1 MVIGYFWESAPQYE
15 EMEVIVLEDRIN
27 PVYALK
33 EIVNNKNTC
42 YIFDLLLLCSYEK
55 DGDIEVKCV
64 QRHKELYGVELD
76 ELRSKPQATKYSES
90 EPSIIVSPNVIINKY
105 KNTKCVFKCIL
116 HAFLTKFVRNYEIH
130 AYIIFLCEP

>member
-64 QRHKELYGVELD
+64 
-76 ELRSKPQATKYSES
+76 
-90 EPSIIVSPNVIINKY
+90 
-105 KNTKCVFKCIL
+105 
-116 HAFLTKFVRNYEIH
+116 
-130 AYIIFLCEP
+130 